1 MLYASQSSRR
11 PPSGTPHPG
20 G

>member
-1 MLYASQSSRR
+1 MLYASQSSRS